1 MNEAIV
7 ERWNSVVKSGD
18 FVYHLGDV
26 LMSHYDVD
34 ILKRLNG
41 TIFLIRGNHDTDN
54 KLSAIAATGKLAN
67 PSFVPTSE
75 LIKFGKLSL
84 FVCHYPVL
92 TANHDD
98 KHFSRHV
105 INLHGHTHQQRNWLF
120 ADNPFMYHVGMD
132 SHNSTPVHIDEV
144 LTDIRERWD
153 QLGRLPI
160 APTGIYNVYPQE

>member
-7 ERWNSVVKSGD
+7 QRWNSVVHDGD
-18 FVYHLGDV
+18 LVYHLGDV
-26 LMSHYDVD
+26 LMSHYDVN

-41 TIFLIRGNHDTDN
+41 TIFLIRGNHDTDK
-54 KLSAIAATGKLAN
+54 KLSDIAATGKVVN
-67 PSFVPTSE
+67 TNVPTSE

-84 FVCHYPVL
+84 FLCHYPVL

-98 KHFSRHV
+98 NHFSRHV
-105 INLHGHTHQQRNWLF
+105 INIHGHTHQKGNWLI
-120 ADNPFMYHVGMD
+120 ADNPFVYHVGMD

-144 LTDIRERWD
+144 ITDIRQRWD